1 MGASHIF
8 ITAAFAWG
16 GKLMTSLQRV
26 LRSFIEDGSIS
37 ITSHA
42 DDGVDF
48 LYSIRGLGFHRDNM
62 KTMQVQHNSHRLSSI
77 VLLLFDVLMTAFL
90 SSGPSACVW

>member
-42 DDGVDF
+42 DDDADF

-62 KTMQVQHNSHRLSSI
+62 KTMQVYQKSHCSFSI
-77 VLLLFDVLMTAFL
+77 VLLIFYLITL
-90 SSGPSACVW
+90 

>member
-1 MGASHIF
+1 
-8 ITAAFAWG
+8 
-16 GKLMTSLQRV
+16 MTSLQRV
-26 LRSFIEDGSIS
+26 MRSFIEDGSIS

-62 KTMQVQHNSHRLSSI
+62 KTMQVLHKSHCLSSI
-77 VLLLFDVLMTAFL
+77 VMLSFEFLMAASE
-90 SSGPSACVW
+90 SSTCVWYNRQKSRVD

>member
-37 ITSHA
+37 ITSHT
-42 DDGVDF
+42 DDEIDYQ
-48 LYSIRGLGFHRDNM
+48 YSVRGLGFHRDNL
-62 KTMQVQHNSHRLSSI
+62 KIMQVLQKSHCSS
-77 VLLLFDVLMTAFL
+77 
-90 SSGPSACVW
+90 SASFI

>member
-1 MGASHIF
+1 
-8 ITAAFAWG
+8 
-16 GKLMTSLQRV
+16 MTSLQRV

-42 DDGVDF
+42 DDGADF

-62 KTMQVQHNSHRLSSI
+62 KTMQVLHNSRRSSSI
-77 VLLLFDVLMTAFL
+77 MLLLFDYLMTASL
-90 SSGPSACVW
+90 CPGSATYVCKCKHRILVAV

>member
-1 MGASHIF
+1 
-8 ITAAFAWG
+8 
-16 GKLMTSLQRV
+16 MTSLQRV

-48 LYSIRGLGFHRDNM
+48 LYSVRGLGLHRDNM
-62 KTMQVQHNSHRLSSI
+62 KTMQVLHKSHRSSSV
-77 VLLLFDVLMTAFL
+77 VLLLFNALMTAFV
-90 SSGPSACVW
+90 SSGSSTCVW

>member
-1 MGASHIF
+1 MQNSPLYLEFIQHHLLMGASHIF

-37 ITSHA
+37 ITSHT
-42 DDGVDF
+42 DDEIDYQ
-48 LYSIRGLGFHRDNM
+48 YSVRGLGFHRDNL
-62 KTMQVQHNSHRLSSI
+62 KIMQVLHNSHS
-77 VLLLFDVLMTAFL
+77 
-90 SSGPSACVW
+90 